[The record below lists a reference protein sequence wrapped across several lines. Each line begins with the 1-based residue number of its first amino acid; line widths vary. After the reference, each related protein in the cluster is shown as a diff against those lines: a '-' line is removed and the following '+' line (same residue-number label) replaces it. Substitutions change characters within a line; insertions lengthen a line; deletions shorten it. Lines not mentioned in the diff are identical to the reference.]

1 MRRCQKECI
10 AAAAASAAAASA
22 APAHIEFSV
31 QVLTLGFWP
40 TQKKHALALPREMAS
55 CRDVFDGWYRQQHGH
70 RVLQWLFTLGDVLV
84 KGTFGK
90 RAFDMSVTPFQAAAL
105 LAFNGLAPGAELTFD
120 EARERIDVEVE
131 VAKRVLHSLACG
143 KHRVLVKSGNPKTI
157 NTADTFGANAGFA
170 AKLRRFGIPMA
181 ALDTEAKK
189 RIDNEVLAQR
199 GFTIDAC
206 LVRTMKARKRLAHQQ
221 LIGEVIHQVQN
232 FKPDSKTI
240 RQRIEGL
247 IEREY
252 LKRDDADPKVYVYM
266 P

>member
-1 MRRCQKECI
+1 MGDTERKFQTHLEALRKGDGSS
-10 AAAAASAAAASA
+10 AS
-22 APAHIEFSV
+22 
-31 QVLTLGFWP
+31 G
-40 TQKKHALALPREMAS
+40 
-55 CRDVFDGWYRQQHGH
+55 RDVFDGWYKQQHGH
-70 RVLQWLFTLGDVLV
+70 RILQWLYTLGDVLV
-84 KGTFGK
+84 KATFGK
-90 RAFDMSVTPFQAAAL
+90 KSFDMSVTPFQAAAL
-105 LAFNGLAPGAELTFD
+105 LAFNGLASGQELGFED
-120 EARERIDVEVE
+120 ARAAIEVDVEVG
-131 VAKRVLHSLACG
+131 KRVLHSLACG
-143 KHRVLVKSGNPKTI
+143 KYRVLNKTGNPKTI
-157 NTADTFGANAGFA
+157 NPADTFSPNSAFTS
-170 AKLRRFGIPMA
+170 KLRRFGIPMA
-181 ALDTEAKK
+181 ALDTESKK

-252 LKRDDADPKVYVYM
+252 LKRDDADPKVYIYM

>member
-1 MRRCQKECI
+1 M
-10 AAAAASAAAASA
+10 
-22 APAHIEFSV
+22 
-31 QVLTLGFWP
+31 G
-40 TQKKHALALPREMAS
+40 
-55 CRDVFDGWYRQQHGH
+55 
-70 RVLQWLFTLGDVLV
+70 
-84 KGTFGK
+84 
-90 RAFDMSVTPFQAAAL
+90 
-105 LAFNGLAPGAELTFD
+105 GAELSFED
-120 EARERIDVEVE
+120 ARAAIDVDVE

-143 KHRVLVKSGNPKTI
+143 KYRVLNKTGNPKTI
-157 NTADTFGANAGFA
+157 NPADTFSSN
-170 AKLRRFGIPMA
+170 LRRFGIPMA
-181 ALDTEAKK
+181 ALDTESKK

-252 LKRDDADPKVYVYM
+252 LK
-266 P
+266 